1 MASSVDKVSEYFIS
15 LIVGVILLYVLW
27 EVVKAVTADIPQLY
41 KYGIAIA
48 IAAGVALLAYTRGG
62 LSR

>member
-1 MASSVDKVSEYFIS
+1 MANIIEKVYEYFTS

-27 EVVKAVTADIPQLY
+27 QVVITLAADIPEFY

-48 IAAGVALLAYTRGG
+48 IAAAIALVVFAKRGFNW
-62 LSR
+62 

>member
-1 MASSVDKVSEYFIS
+1 MANLADKVSEYFIS

-27 EVVKAVTADIPQLY
+27 QVVIVVAADIPELY

-48 IAAGVALLAYTRGG
+48 IAAAVALVAIAKRGI
-62 LSR
+62 LN